1 MNKKQIIR
9 LLCLNLGIIAWNVLL
24 FSPGLIG
31 LSMGA
36 GALFAALGVT
46 DIVMSLIGFA
56 WGNYSLLFAPKGEM
70 KFTKFQS
77 TVDSVQDLFYGNL
90 KKMLKRI
97 IIFDYN
103 DYLKVLEKL
112 NNAPITDGVKVAP
125 KSHADQLKIY
135 NEHIDYVHGIIE
147 MNDSML
153 VKMDSLLLEISK
165 LDDIDVK
172 GLENIAAIRE
182 INELI
187 SQTKFYKN

>member
-70 KFTKFQS
+70 KLYKGSELNQPKDFVLALENQKYKKIFVHDIDAAIEQIYRIEEKDRALDTILAQYFSPGEMTFTKFQS
-77 TVDSVQDLFYGNL
+77 TVDSVQDLF
-90 KKMLKRI
+90 
-97 IIFDYN
+97 
-103 DYLKVLEKL
+103 
-112 NNAPITDGVKVAP
+112 T
-125 KSHADQLKIY
+125 
-135 NEHIDYVHGIIE
+135 
-147 MNDSML
+147 
-153 VKMDSLLLEISK
+153 EI
-165 LDDIDVK
+165 
-172 GLENIAAIRE
+172 
-182 INELI
+182 
-187 SQTKFYKN
+187 